1 MSARKTIRHS
11 VDTNLYVLI
20 SIIGTLRS
28 NDADGDENVTKTIGF
43 TTKTTILHVH
53 HVRLY
58 ISLPVFARL
67 RREKSKYLSN
77 FAFNGVRKQGTT
89 KCYFSFLNWIWSLG
103 IQLLE
108 GSPTF
113 DKVSG

>member
-28 NDADGDENVTKTIGF
+28 NDADGNENVIKTIGF
-43 TTKTTILHVH
+43 TTKTTILQVH
-53 HVRLY
+53 HARLY

-67 RREKSKYLSN
+67 RRENTKVISRFMEYVNKEQRNAISLSE
-77 FAFNGVRKQGTT
+77 
-89 KCYFSFLNWIWSLG
+89 LG
-103 IQLLE
+103 Y
-108 GSPTF
+108 GP
-113 DKVSG
+113 